1 MRMSPSQRKAPK
13 HKRLGVLA
21 PPENNENIFARVASF
36 YGMQQKRL
44 VEDGR
49 NVRGHKVSTR

>member
-21 PPENNENIFARVASF
+21 PPENNENIFTRVAPF
-36 YGMQQKRL
+36 YEIQQKWL
-44 VEDGR
+44 QEVGAPP
-49 NVRGHKVSTR
+49 K